1 MQVIAIEHGEA
12 ESMDGIN
19 WVLYVCHD
27 DIVSHTGMSEIRYG
41 SWSEHQGLKLSM
53 VRGTDTS
60 SIIEQV
66 GGKLVDAVMKY
77 SAEVPFRLNDRFE
90 CWLLTTDRRP
100 LALIASADTEAG
112 KRVFASPTWHP
123 GVAAFD
129 SFDSK
134 HGDAKRLQQLINK
147 RAGERAM
154 TVWLKRKKTTQGYC
168 GDGVTEA
175 GETISAT
182 ELPVSMLLQQWDD
195 PNDSAL
201 VRDYTAWQAPWL
213 LQLEHVDDATRVRL
227 EELAWKRPI
236 LCAQQYRLFA
246 KVIDMQQLKVTR
258 VKARLMGYDS
268 NGQSLVETFIE
279 TGDKETY
286 SP

>member
-12 ESMDGIN
+12 ESIDGIN

-66 GGKLVDAVMKY
+66 GKKLVDAVMKH
-77 SAEVPFRLNDRFE
+77 SAEVPFSLNDRFE
-90 CWLLTTDRRP
+90 CWMLSTDHKP
-100 LALIASADTEAG
+100 LALIASTDTEAG
-112 KRVFASPTWHP
+112 RRAFASPKWHP

-129 SFDSK
+129 SFGSE
-134 HGDAKRLQQLINK
+134 HGDAKRLEQLINQ
-147 RAGERAM
+147 RAGDRAM
-154 TVWLKRKKTTQGYC
+154 TVWLERQQTAQGYC
-168 GDGVTEA
+168 GAGVTEV
-175 GETISAT
+175 GETIAAT
-182 ELPVSMLLQQWDD
+182 ELPAGMLLQQWDD
-195 PNDSAL
+195 ASDTAL
-201 VRDYTAWQAPWL
+201 VRDYLAWQAPWL
-213 LQLEHVDDATRVRL
+213 LQLNYFDDAARVRL

-246 KVIDMQQLKVTR
+246 KVIDLQQLKVTR

-268 NGQSLVETFIE
+268 KGQSLVETFIE

-286 SP
+286 NP

>member
-19 WVLYVCHD
+19 WVLYVNHE

-41 SWSEHQGLKLSM
+41 SWSDHQGLKLSM

-60 SIIEQV
+60 DIIEQV
-66 GGKLVDAVMKY
+66 GRQLVRAVMKH

-90 CWLLTTDRRP
+90 CWLLTTDHKP
-100 LALIASADTEAG
+100 LALIDSTDTAAG
-112 KRVFASPTWHP
+112 KRAFTSPVWHP
-123 GVAAFD
+123 GTAAFD
-129 SFDSK
+129 SFDSV
-134 HGDAKRLQQLINK
+134 HGDAKRLQQLINR
-147 RAGERAM
+147 RAGERAG
-154 TVWLKRKKTTQGYC
+154 TVWLERQKTARGYC
-168 GDGVTEA
+168 GDGVTGT
-175 GETISAT
+175 GEMVPAC
-182 ELPVSMLLQQWDD
+182 ELPASMLLQQWDD
-195 PNDSAL
+195 ASDAAL
-201 VRDYTAWQAPWL
+201 LADYLAWQAPWL
-213 LQLEHVDDATRVRL
+213 LQLDYLDDATRAGF
-227 EELAWKRPI
+227 EQLAWKRPV

-246 KVIDMQQLKVTR
+246 KVIDRQQLKVTR

-268 NGQSLVETFIE
+268 KGQGLVETFIE

>member
-27 DIVSHTGMSEIRYG
+27 DIVSHTGISEIRYG

-53 VRGTDTS
+53 VRGTSTS

-66 GGKLVDAVMKY
+66 GEKLVAAVMKY
-77 SAEVPFRLNDRFE
+77 SAQVPFRLIDRFE
-90 CWLLTTDRRP
+90 CWLLTSDHKP
-100 LALIASADTEAG
+100 LALIASTDTEAG
-112 KRVFASPTWHP
+112 KRAFAAPKWHP
-123 GVAAFD
+123 GTAAFD
-129 SFDSK
+129 SFSSEQ
-134 HGDAKRLQQLINK
+134 GDAKCLQQLINR
-147 RAGERAM
+147 RAGDRAM
-154 TVWLKRKKTTQGYC
+154 TVWLERKKTAQGYC
-168 GDGVTEA
+168 GDGVTDA
-175 GETISAT
+175 GDTIPAA
-182 ELPVSMLLQQWDD
+182 ELPAGMVLQQWDD
-195 PNDSAL
+195 AGDAAL
-201 VRDYTAWQAPWL
+201 VRDYLSWQAPWL
-213 LQLEHVDDATRVRL
+213 LQLDYFDDEERAGL
-227 EELAWKRPI
+227 EEQAWKRPV

-246 KVIDMQQLKVTR
+246 RVIDRQQLKVTR

-268 NGQSLVETFIE
+268 KGQGLVETFIQ